1 MRISHSSKA
10 RLREIDADIDQA
22 AASVSMDYLREIVE
36 AISIPRHFFAEH
48 SNNQLVARLVARE
61 FEGCGYEVFYQGAW
75 SNLLAKKSESNDDGV
90 ILVGAHYDS
99 VPSAPGADDNASGVA
114 AMLACAKALSA
125 FEELPVCFVAF
136 NREEDG
142 LIGSADFV
150 ENYIG
155 KEKLRVREAHIL
167 EMVGY
172 CSRVR
177 GSQHAPEGLPI
188 KVSDTGDFLGVIGN
202 RISTAMVDSAM
213 EVAKTY
219 TPDLPVTGLKIYLGL
234 EKRLSVLR
242 RSDHDPFWQ
251 SNIPAVMW
259 TDTAEFR
266 NPNYHQ
272 PTDTP
277 ETLDYDFLQKVA
289 RLIVAC
295 VLTSCS
301 KLLEKT

>member
-10 RLREIDADIDQA
+10 RLREISADIFQA
-22 AASVSMDYLREIVE
+22 VASVSADYLREMVE
-36 AISIPRHFFAEH
+36 AISIPRHFFADH
-48 SNNQLVARLVARE
+48 RNNQLVARSIAHE
-61 FEGCGYEVFYQGAW
+61 FERFGYDVHYQGAW
-75 SNLLAKKSESNDDGV
+75 SNLVAKKYTNFNEGV
-90 ILVGAHYDS
+90 ILIGAHYDS
-99 VPSAPGADDNASGVA
+99 VPSTPGADDNASGVA
-114 AMLACAKALSA
+114 AMLACAKALSG
-125 FEELPVCFVAF
+125 FDDLPVCFVAF

-155 KEKLRVREAHIL
+155 KEKLRVSEAHIL

-172 CSRVR
+172 SSRIR
-177 GSQHAPEGLPI
+177 GSQRVPEGLPI
-188 KVSDTGDFLGVIGN
+188 KVSDTGDFLGVLGN
-202 RISTAMVDSAM
+202 RISTQMVDAAM
-213 EVAKTY
+213 ELAKAY
-219 TPDLPVTGLKIYLGL
+219 VPDLPVMGLKIYFGL

-295 VLTSCS
+295 ALTSCS
-301 KLLEKT
+301 K

>member
-1 MRISHSSKA
+1 MRVRHSSKA

-22 AASVSMDYLREIVE
+22 VASVSADYLREIVE

-48 SNNQLVARLVARE
+48 RNNQLVARRVAQE
-61 FEGCGYEVFYQGAW
+61 FESCGYDVHYQGAW
-75 SNLLAKKSESNDDGV
+75 SNLVAKKAETFEDGA
-90 ILVGAHYDS
+90 ILIGAHYDS
-99 VPSAPGADDNASGVA
+99 VPSTPGADDNASGVA
-114 AMLACAKALSA
+114 AMLACAKALSV
-125 FEELPVCFVAF
+125 FDDLSVCFVAF

-150 ENYIG
+150 ENHIG

-172 CSRVR
+172 CNRIK

-188 KVSDTGDFLGVIGN
+188 KISDTGDFLGVVGN
-202 RISTAMVDSAM
+202 RISTAMADTAM

-234 EKRLSVLR
+234 EKRLSLLR

-266 NPNYHQ
+266 NQNYHQ

-277 ETLDYDFLQKVA
+277 DTLDYDFLQKVA

-295 VLTSCS
+295 ALTSCS
-301 KLLEKT
+301 K

>member
-1 MRISHSSKA
+1 MRVRHSSKA
-10 RLREIDADIDQA
+10 TRRDIDVDIAQA
-22 AASVSMDYLREIVE
+22 VASVSADYLREIVE

-48 SNNQLVARLVARE
+48 SNNQLVARSIAHE
-61 FEGCGYEVFYQGAW
+61 FESYGYGVHYQGAW
-75 SNLLAKKSESNDDGV
+75 SNLLAKKSEIFDDGA
-90 ILVGAHYDS
+90 ILIGAHYDS
-99 VPSAPGADDNASGVA
+99 VPSTPGADDNASGVA

-125 FEELPVCFVAF
+125 FDHLPVCFVAF

-142 LIGSADFV
+142 LIGSTDFV
-150 ENYIG
+150 ENHIG
-155 KEKLRVREAHIL
+155 KEKLRVREAYIL

-172 CSRVR
+172 SSRIK

-202 RISTAMVDSAM
+202 RISTAMVDTAM

-266 NPNYHQ
+266 NQNYHL

-277 ETLDYDFLQKVA
+277 DTLDYDFLQKVA

-295 VLTSCS
+295 ALTSCL
-301 KLLEKT
+301 K

>member
-1 MRISHSSKA
+1 MRTHRSSKA
-10 RLREIDADIDQA
+10 REREIDADIERA
-22 AASVSMDYLREIVE
+22 VASVSADYLREIVE

-48 SNNQLVARLVARE
+48 RNNQLVAGSIASE
-61 FEGCGYEVFYQGAW
+61 FERLGYDAHYQGAW
-75 SNLLAKKSESNDDGV
+75 SNLVAKKNGDFDEGL
-90 ILVGAHYDS
+90 ILIGAHYDS
-99 VPSAPGADDNASGVA
+99 VPSTPGADDNASGVA
-114 AMLACAKALSA
+114 AMLAAAKALST
-125 FEELPVCFVAF
+125 FDHLPVCFVAF

-142 LIGSADFV
+142 LVGSADFV

-155 KEKLRVREAHIL
+155 KERLRVREAHIL

-172 CSRVR
+172 SSHIR
-177 GSQHAPEGLPI
+177 GSQRAPEGLPI
-188 KVSDTGDFLGVIGN
+188 KISDTGDFLGVLGN
-202 RISTAMVDSAM
+202 RISSAMVDEAM
-213 EVAKTY
+213 EVAKSY
-219 TPDLPVTGLKIYLGL
+219 VPELPVIGLKIYLGL

-277 ETLDYDFLQKVA
+277 DTLDYDFLQKVA
-289 RLIVAC
+289 RVIVAC
-295 VLTSCS
+295 AFAFRA
-301 KLLEKT
+301 K

>member
-1 MRISHSSKA
+1 MRIIHSSKA
-10 RLREIDADIDQA
+10 RPREIDTNIAQA
-22 AASVSMDYLREIVE
+22 VASVSADYLREMVE

-48 SNNQLVARLVARE
+48 SNNQLVARRVAHE
-61 FEGCGYEVFYQGAW
+61 FEGCGYDVQYQGAW
-75 SNLLAKKSESNDDGV
+75 SNLVAKKGETFSEGA
-90 ILVGAHYDS
+90 ILIGAHYDS
-99 VPSAPGADDNASGVA
+99 VPSTPGADDNASGVA
-114 AMLACAKALSA
+114 AMLACAKALST
-125 FEELPVCFVAF
+125 FDDLPICFVAF

-167 EMVGY
+167 EMVGH
-172 CSRVR
+172 CSRIK
-177 GSQHAPEGLPI
+177 GSQRAPEGLPI
-188 KVSDTGDFLGVIGN
+188 KISDTGDFLGVIGN
-202 RISTAMVDSAM
+202 RISTAMVDTAM

-266 NPNYHQ
+266 NQNYHQ

-277 ETLDYDFLQKVA
+277 DTLDYDFLQRAA

-295 VLTSCS
+295 ALTSCS
-301 KLLEKT
+301 K